1 MSILQLQRTKS
12 PTSHTQE
19 RSLKIHE
26 CSLVIS
32 YVAKTLPHKCLITGQ
47 PSVHG
52 FYLMLDPFVKKSLIY
67 GSNDPR
73 IAHARR
79 TLMTFSDSYWRKAR
93 KLNAPEWSA
102 ICTRFSRLQSS
113 LLQIQQV
120 TETKLKYWAFI
131 PRVYDRNVPILL
143 ESFVEKNAS
152 SEQKSSDDDA
162 DHEMAVDMESHD
174 LQTQEEIQVDFNSM
188 CDDVL
193 SRLFDREKDTREDE
207 EEEEEE
213 EDEEEEGVN
222 E

>member
-1 MSILQLQRTKS
+1 M
-12 PTSHTQE
+12 
-19 RSLKIHE
+19 KIHE

-52 FYLMLDPFVKKSLIY
+52 FYLMLDPFVEKSLVY

-93 KLNAPEWSA
+93 NLNAPEWSA

-120 TETKLKYWAFI
+120 TETKLKYWAFL

-143 ESFVEKNAS
+143 ESFVEENTKS
-152 SEQKSSDDDA
+152 SEQKTNDVVVDDD
-162 DHEMAVDMESHD
+162 DNDDMQSHD
-174 LQTQEEIQVDFNSM
+174 LQTQEEIQGDFNSM

-193 SRLFDREKDTREDE
+193 SRLSDRHDNDDNEA
-207 EEEEEE
+207 
-213 EDEEEEGVN
+213 EEEGGA

>member
-1 MSILQLQRTKS
+1 
-12 PTSHTQE
+12 
-19 RSLKIHE
+19 
-26 CSLVIS
+26 
-32 YVAKTLPHKCLITGQ
+32 
-47 PSVHG
+47 
-52 FYLMLDPFVKKSLIY
+52 MLDPFVEKSLVY

-93 KLNAPEWSA
+93 NLNAPEWSA

-120 TETKLKYWAFI
+120 TETKLKYWAFL

-143 ESFVEKNAS
+143 ESFVEENTKS
-152 SEQKSSDDDA
+152 SEQKTNDVVVDDD
-162 DHEMAVDMESHD
+162 DNDDMQSHD
-174 LQTQEEIQVDFNSM
+174 LQTQEEIQGDFNSM

-193 SRLFDREKDTREDE
+193 SRLSDRHDNDDNEA
-207 EEEEEE
+207 
-213 EDEEEEGVN
+213 EEEGGA